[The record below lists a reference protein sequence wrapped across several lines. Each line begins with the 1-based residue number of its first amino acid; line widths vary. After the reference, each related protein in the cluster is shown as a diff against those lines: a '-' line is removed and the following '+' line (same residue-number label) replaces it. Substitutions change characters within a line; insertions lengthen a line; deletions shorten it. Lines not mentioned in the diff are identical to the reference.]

1 MELKLN
7 SNKTDHKMRLSKTGT
22 LLTVIIAAILFAQ
35 ANIFGQA
42 SEAEIYN
49 NAKALKDPHKKILA
63 LQDFLKKFPEGH
75 NSLGARYYIFMTY
88 VELKSEKDALQAADN
103 LIKNS
108 SGGTQISL
116 YNTVASSLAESKMAL
131 KEAEKYIN
139 KALEEM
145 EGGSPRAIRNYK
157 DTKALVM
164 FNMGYPDSALV
175 LEKEAIVGNE
185 KRPGFLKAL
194 SIYQNANGLNNEA
207 LTTAAKSVL
216 YGNTDESISN
226 FDKWLRAFKTDD
238 NSRKELRNDITQ
250 KLLAE
255 YLKDSGNE
263 DKASE
268 NSNAAVF
275 LARMKVD
282 LPKAEKWAMNAVK
295 RINRETSIEDIVTY
309 KTNLAIV
316 YYQLGKSDEA
326 LKELTSVEDYVDPW
340 TPDFWNALGK
350 VYEKLGKNGKA
361 MDAYVS
367 GLVAY
372 KPDMVLNSAKALAK
386 KEGKG
391 ADFIDK
397 EIDRKD
403 KELKEFEPGR
413 FKGQNRTGKVVLA
426 ELFTGAECPP
436 CVGADLAFDNLN
448 EYYPKDIF
456 AVLEYHV
463 HIPGPDPLTNPQTY
477 ERYKYYGGNFG
488 TPTVFFDGGNRLI
501 GGGPD
506 IIRANRFKVYNYIIK
521 QQLEEKPGVIIN
533 GSAKTDGGKVKVDIK
548 ISPALKGKTVKGT
561 SLHIALAERSVD
573 YTGGNGVSKQIFVV
587 RHLVDG
593 AEGSPVT
600 ISGAPLSV
608 TKSIDLAGVEKSI
621 KKYLDDPTKDP
632 SWRGSSAPDWRARPD
647 NINPH
652 NLAVVAWVQD
662 NATKNILQAFYTNVS
677 FKTSSK

>member
-1 MELKLN
+1 MK
-7 SNKTDHKMRLSKTGT
+7 RSKTVT
-22 LLTVIIAAILFAQ
+22 LFTLIITAILFAQ
-35 ANIFGQA
+35 LNIFGQA

-49 NAKALKDPHKKILA
+49 HAKAIKDPHKKILA

-88 VELKSEKDALQAADN
+88 VDLKSEKDALQAADN
-103 LIKNS
+103 LINNS

-116 YNTVASSLAESKMAL
+116 YNTVASSLAENKLAL
-131 KEAEKYIN
+131 KDAKKYID
-139 KALEEM
+139 KALDAM

-175 LEKEAIVGNE
+175 LENEAIVGNGE
-185 KRPGFLKAL
+185 NPGFLKSL
-194 SIYQNANGLNNEA
+194 SIYQNANGLKNEA

-216 YGNTDESISN
+216 YGNSNESISN
-226 FDKWLRAFKTDD
+226 FDKWLHVFKTDD
-238 NSRKELRNDITQ
+238 NSRERTRKDIAG

-255 YLKDSGNE
+255 YLKNSGNE
-263 DKASE
+263 DKAAE
-268 NSNAAVF
+268 NSSAAVF

-282 LPKAEKWAMNAVK
+282 LSKAEKWAMDAAK
-295 RINRETSIEDIVTY
+295 KINKETSIEDIVTY

-316 YYQLGKSDEA
+316 YYQLGKNNEA

-350 VYEKLGKNGKA
+350 VYEKLGKNEKA

-372 KPDMVLNSAKALAK
+372 KPDMVLYSAKALAK
-386 KEGKG
+386 KEGKD

-413 FKGQNRTGKVVLA
+413 FNGKNPNGKVVLA

-436 CVGADLAFDNLN
+436 CVGADLAFDNLS
-448 EYYPKDIF
+448 EYYPKDVF

-477 ERYKYYGGNFG
+477 QRYKFYGGNFG
-488 TPTVFFDGGNRLI
+488 TPTVFFDGGNQLI

-521 QQLEEKPGVIIN
+521 QQLEEKPGVMIN
-533 GSAKTDGGKVKVDIK
+533 GSAKIDGGTIKVNVK
-548 ISPALKGKTVKGT
+548 ISPAFKGKSVNGT

-573 YTGGNGVSKQIFVV
+573 YTGGNGVSKQIFAV
-587 RHLVDG
+587 RYLVDG
-593 AEGSPVT
+593 AEGSP
-600 ISGAPLSV
+600 ISITGKQVSV
-608 TKSIDLAGVEKSI
+608 TKSIDLTAVEKSI

-632 SWRGSSAPDWRARPD
+632 SWRGSNAPDWRARPD
-647 NINPH
+647 SVNPH